1 MVKPV
6 AAMEVQRVEV
16 LVRTVGAAAAMLA
29 EIVAEVV
36 LAVDE
41 AVVSM
46 VARLAERWV
55 VPMVA
60 PVEVQEVVLRA
71 VG

>member
-1 MVKPV
+1 M
-6 AAMEVQRVEV
+6 EV

-29 EIVAEVV
+29 EIVAGVV